1 MEAGIYPCTVLASLK
16 PIRTAIRPARKTGPG
31 TGQRKDGG
39 KAVGSGQALGILNR
53 FGIGVRATAP
63 SKTSGTRGAMLNPI
77 RLVSCAAV
85 AATSLLLNS
94 CTHDP
99 MEPAPV
105 SIRGVNKTMNST
117 APVVAAAP
125 LAPPRSATASV
136 PRAAIVDTSAS
147 HRAIP
152 SEQATGGA
160 VAKGKRSA
168 RAQKVHRHRVP
179 QMAGALTGQAKAHRA
194 TKFSVSTTA
203 LARSHQR
210 EPSSRRAGHKVG

>member
-1 MEAGIYPCTVLASLK
+1 
-16 PIRTAIRPARKTGPG
+16 
-31 TGQRKDGG
+31 
-39 KAVGSGQALGILNR
+39 
-53 FGIGVRATAP
+53 
-63 SKTSGTRGAMLNPI
+63 MLNPI

-99 MEPAPV
+99 IEPAPV

-125 LAPPRSATASV
+125 LAPPRSAIAAA

-152 SEQATGGA
+152 SEQASGGA
-160 VAKGKRSA
+160 VVKGKRSA
-168 RAQKVHRHRVP
+168 SAQKVHRHRVP
-179 QMAGALTGQAKAHRA
+179 QMAGAATGKAKAHRA
-194 TKFSVSTTA
+194 TKFSVSTTVR
-203 LARSHQR
+203 ARSHQGSIPLD
-210 EPSSRRAGHKVG
+210 EPVTRSAEQTRPAWVQPAPAEAPQQQSHPPAP